1 MVASG
6 FFVSRAS
13 HGKAGALSMVGRSSF
28 SRVIPGGATVFRA
41 TSARNIAHTGRRRSP
56 ARASGADF
64 RVSMQGGNISSLA
77 KTPDAEIG
85 GACLAAK
92 DLFNVTSFRGSPPFL
107 SSLLSSHRALPAPL
121 ASRHLARL
129 WSDVSRLHPRR
140 PRLRFKFFRAPDFAL
155 PGSSFPRRGWRF
167 AVCGRVSRRLPFR
180 RAFPLWEPFSPRRSF
195 PLWSAS
201 PPGDGVSNLGSA
213 PRAKKKAAVLCGNG
227 GLFPVGWRTTGTFW
241 D

>member
-1 MVASG
+1 
-6 FFVSRAS
+6 
-13 HGKAGALSMVGRSSF
+13 MVGRSSF

-56 ARASGADF
+56 ARASDADF

-140 PRLRFKFFRAPDFAL
+140 PRLRFKFFRAPDFA
-155 PGSSFPRRGWRF
+155 PRASLFLGRGWCF
-167 AVCGRVSRRLPFR
+167 GACGRVRRRLSLPRTFPP
-180 RAFPLWEPFSPRRSF
+180 RARHSF
-195 PLWSAS
+195 PS
-201 PPGDGVSNLGSA
+201 PGTDGVSNIGLA